1 MNELQQKQLA
11 AATAYMQQV
20 LGQDH
25 SGHSIDHI
33 QRVVRLT
40 KTLCQQEH
48 VAAFVPLLAAT
59 LHDVIDDKVVADVAV
74 ARQQLRDFLAAEQV
88 SDEQQTEIWLI
99 IDRLSFSKNLV
110 HKQALPLSGQI
121 VQDADRLDAIGAIGI
136 ARTFYYGGHTGAPL
150 YDPAIKPRTQMDKAA
165 YRQQSPV
172 INHFYEKLLLLQ
184 ASMNTP
190 SAKKIAAQRQQVMLA
205 FLAEFKAEWNGEA

>member
-1 MNELQQKQLA
+1 MNELQQRQLA

-25 SGHSIDHI
+25 SGHSVDHI

-40 KTLCQQEH
+40 TTICQQEQ
-48 VAAFVPLLAAT
+48 VAVFVPVLAAT
-59 LHDVIDDKVVADVAV
+59 LHDVIDDKVVSDVET
-74 ARQQLRDFLAAEQV
+74 ARQELRDFLTMQQV
-88 SDEQQTEIWLI
+88 SVTEQAEIWQI

-110 HKQALPLSGQI
+110 HKQQLSLNGQI

-136 ARTFYYGGHTGAPL
+136 ARTFYYGGHTGAAM
-150 YDPAIKPRTQMDKAA
+150 YDPAIKPRTQMDKSA
-165 YRQQSPV
+165 YRKQSPV

-184 ASMNTP
+184 DSMNTA
-190 SAKKIAAQRQQVMLA
+190 SAKKIAAQRQQVMLD
-205 FLAEFKAEWNGEA
+205 FLAEFKAEWNGDV